1 MSPRLIA
8 CHVHSDGSYP
18 TVSSHSGEWALNSSS
33 HSLDWNIPLINAE
46 DKSGSLEFSVGGD
59 DAGVFFPV
67 RVSFVAQGSVAG
79 VKVASVTRVEGG
91 DQVVFSEDASV
102 SVENYT
108 VV

>member
-1 MSPRLIA
+1 M
-8 CHVHSDGSYP
+8 
-18 TVSSHSGEWALNSSS
+18 
-33 HSLDWNIPLINAE
+33 
-46 DKSGSLEFSVGGD
+46 GGD

>member
-1 MSPRLIA
+1 M
-8 CHVHSDGSYP
+8 
-18 TVSSHSGEWALNSSS
+18 
-33 HSLDWNIPLINAE
+33 DWTIPLINTDE
-46 DKSGSLEFSVGGD
+46 RSGSLEFSVGGD

-67 RVSFVAQGSVAG
+67 KVSFVAQGSIAG

-91 DQVVFSEDASV
+91 DDVVYSEDATV